1 MACDNAN
8 SLPVDG
14 CAEPGYVFLAMSKV
28 KSTLRAVDEFQQQHA
43 WLAFPV
49 AVWKKFGD
57 DQAGNLAA
65 LIAYYS
71 FVAIFP
77 LLLVLVTVL
86 DLVLKNDPG
95 LQHQLLN
102 SALSQYPVIGPQL
115 GHIGPLSATGLPLVV
130 GLLGTFFGV
139 RGVASAI
146 QNALNTVWEIPI
158 ARRPGFP
165 WSWLRSF
172 GLMVVIGLGLVF
184 TTFLSTSASVGAA
197 RVLPGHWATVALVV
211 STVAALVVSLV
222 VSVGVFWLA
231 FRLGTAKE
239 IGWRQLRLGAV
250 IAGVIWQ
257 ILQSVGGYFVSHQLA
272 HASPLYGTF
281 AVVIGLL
288 AWLYLEAE
296 LTLYAVEINVVLAFR
311 LWPRSIAPPPYTE
324 QDRQAFQLYA
334 QMEERTKHEDVA
346 VEDPDS
352 EGEDDRE
359 KTSG

>member
-1 MACDNAN
+1 MN
-8 SLPVDG
+8 
-14 CAEPGYVFLAMSKV
+14 KV
-28 KSTLRAVDEFQQQHA
+28 KRAVRAADTLQQRHA
-43 WLAFPV
+43 WLAVPV

-65 LIAYYS
+65 LIAYYA
-71 FVAIFP
+71 FVALFP

-86 DLVLKNDPG
+86 SLVLKNDPG
-95 LQHQLLN
+95 LQHRLLT
-102 SALSQYPVIGPQL
+102 SALSHYPVIGQQL
-115 GHIGPLSATGLPLVV
+115 ALKGRLPESGLALVV
-130 GLLGTFFGV
+130 GLLGTFFGA
-139 RGVASAI
+139 RGVATTI
-146 QNALNTVWEIPI
+146 QNALNTVWEIPF

-165 WSWLRSF
+165 WALLRSF

-184 TTFLSTSASVGAA
+184 TTFLSTSASGGAA
-197 RVLPGHWATVALVV
+197 RVLPRHWVTAALVV
-211 STVAALVVSLV
+211 STVVLLVVSLV
-222 VSVGVFWLA
+222 VSVGVFWLS

-239 IGWRQLRLGAV
+239 ISWRQLRLGAV

-257 ILQSVGGYFVSHQLA
+257 ILGYVGGYFVSHQLA

-311 LWPRSIAPPPYTE
+311 LWPRSVAPPPYTE

-334 QMEERTKHEDVA
+334 QMEERRKNEDIV
-346 VEDPDS
+346 VGDSDP
-352 EGEDDRE
+352 EGNDDRQ

>member
-1 MACDNAN
+1 MNM
-8 SLPVDG
+8 L
-14 CAEPGYVFLAMSKV
+14 K
-28 KSTLRAVDEFQQQHA
+28 RAIHAADALQQRHA
-43 WLAFPV
+43 WLAVPV

-86 DLVLKNDPG
+86 DLVLKNDPA
-95 LQHQLLN
+95 LQRQLLS
-102 SALSQYPVIGPQL
+102 SALSQYPVIGQRL
-115 GHIGPLSATGLPLVV
+115 GHIGPLSQTGLPLVV
-130 GLLGTFFGV
+130 GLLGTFFGA
-139 RGVASAI
+139 RGAATAI
-146 QNALNTVWEIPI
+146 QNALNAVWEIPI

-184 TTFLSTSASVGAA
+184 TTFLSTSASGGAA
-197 RVLPGHWATVALVV
+197 RVLPAHWATVTLVV

-222 VSVGVFWLA
+222 VSVGVFLLA

-272 HASPLYGTF
+272 HASPIYGTF

-296 LTLYAVEINVVLAFR
+296 LTLYAVEINVVTAYR
-311 LWPRSIAPPPYTE
+311 LWPRSVAPPPYTE
-324 QDRQAFQLYA
+324 QDRKAFQLYA
-334 QMEERTKHEDVA
+334 QMEERSKNEDVA

-352 EGEDDRE
+352 EGNDDRE